1 MSDQMN
7 FSVDIHIPGKSKY
20 SGTFEFATVEEAAT
34 KINNNLYLKS
44 NNQVLAKDITEN
56 GVPNPN
62 YAYWCNEISG
72 AYAKVS
78 TLVKAATEAANDES
92 NETIKT
98 LNWDKKL
105 VELNVNESAVYNCFL
120 QGGDEYEDRMCLHST
135 QVYVDGL
142 SDNQIKG
149 YLSALDKKGVISNE
163 ELPSK
168 VMAWLTTGTYEE
180 LRALGLEC

>member
-44 NNQVLAKDITEN
+44 NNQELAKDITEN
-56 GVPNPN
+56 GCEKPN
-62 YAYWCNEISG
+62 YAYWCNEING
-72 AYAKVS
+72 AHAKVS
-78 TLVKAATEAANDES
+78 LLAKVTGKA
-92 NETIKT
+92 
-98 LNWDKKL
+98 LNWDKEL
-105 VELNVNESAVYNCFL
+105 IELNANESAVYNCFL

-135 QVYVDGL
+135 QVHVDGL
-142 SDNQIKG
+142 SENQIKG

-180 LRALGLEC
+180 LRALGFEC